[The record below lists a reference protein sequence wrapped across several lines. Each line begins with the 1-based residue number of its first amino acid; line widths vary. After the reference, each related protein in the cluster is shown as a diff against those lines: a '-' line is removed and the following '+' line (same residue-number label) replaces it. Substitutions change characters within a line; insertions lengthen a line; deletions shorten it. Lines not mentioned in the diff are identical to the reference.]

1 MSEARRKTQRQEAQR
16 RGARAET
23 LALWWLRAKGYRL
36 LARNYRRGVG
46 EADLVMARGKLL
58 IFVEVKRREDKAAA
72 GEAIQPR
79 QQARIA
85 RAAEAFIAQ
94 HKTHWGKDI
103 RFDAVL
109 VSPRALPRHIED
121 AWR

>member
-94 HKTHWGKDI
+94 HKKHWGKDI

-109 VSPRALPRHIED
+109 ISPRALPRHIED

>member
-1 MSEARRKTQRQEAQR
+1 MSEARRKTQRREAQR

-23 LALWWLRAKGYRL
+23 IALWWLWAKGYRL

-46 EADLVMARGKLL
+46 EADLVMTRGKLL
-58 IFVEVKRREDKAAA
+58 VFVEVKRREDKAAA

-85 RAAEAFIAQ
+85 RAAEAVIAQ
-94 HKTHWGKDI
+94 HKEHWEKHV

-109 VSPRALPRHIED
+109 ISPRALPRHIED

>member
-1 MSEARRKTQRQEAQR
+1 MSEARRKMQRQEAQR

-58 IFVEVKRREDKAAA
+58 VFVEVKRREDKAAA

-94 HKTHWGKDI
+94 HKEHWEKHI

-109 VSPRALPRHIED
+109 ISPRTLPRHIED